1 MRLRVASSLSNSSD
15 RGCRIRAGVARKTL
29 REPVSVNS
37 RTSLRPAEMEIGKW
51 RAETGARNPRPKDGN
66 ARNCRPETGARQPN
80 PREYQRF
87 LQTRKNQPG
96 DRTAWLTRQSAANQS
111 RSGSSLLNRKMQGD
125 FEKMQRG
132 ANCNFSMACIAYPYL
147 RSRETVIALA
157 GIFRG

>member
-96 DRTAWLTRQSAANQS
+96 DRTAWLPFLHPYRTMCLALQPHFRRVLEDVRAMQLAA
-111 RSGSSLLNRKMQGD
+111 
-125 FEKMQRG
+125 
-132 ANCNFSMACIAYPYL
+132 
-147 RSRETVIALA
+147 
-157 GIFRG
+157 